1 MKYLVYTILI
11 IIAFG
16 FTGCNYLDA
25 VPEKDI
31 QTVESIFEQRKGA
44 EQWRRGLYASANL
57 LFADACRNM
66 SFFGADELV
75 VNEYMKNDATVA
87 GIKISEGLQMAQTP
101 YGDVWASVYNI
112 IRDCN
117 TFLDNIDNVYNMKN
131 TEKRM
136 WEADVKALKAYL
148 YFELVRRYGP
158 IVFGCKDTHFPPN
171 IVCLSENHY
180 KNRQII
186 CLIRNFAN
194 FCMIYRDSSHLH
206 LAYHYIL
213 LK

>member
-131 TEKRM
+131 TEKRGRR
-136 WEADVKALKAYL
+136 ES
-148 YFELVRRYGP
+148 FEGISLFRISTPLRTDC
-158 IVFGCKDTHFPPN
+158 F
-171 IVCLSENHY
+171 
-180 KNRQII
+180 
-186 CLIRNFAN
+186 
-194 FCMIYRDSSHLH
+194 SS
-206 LAYHYIL
+206 
-213 LK
+213 